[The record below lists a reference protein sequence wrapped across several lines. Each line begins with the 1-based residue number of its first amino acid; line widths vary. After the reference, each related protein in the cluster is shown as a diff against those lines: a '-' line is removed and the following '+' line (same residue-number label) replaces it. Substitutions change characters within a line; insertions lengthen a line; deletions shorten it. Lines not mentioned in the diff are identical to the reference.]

1 MLIETRLWG
10 DGKWVDWSSEDIE
23 RICEKF
29 GIRSSIGAV
38 SLRRDVVSGIPPL
51 LSPPVAKADDGKSMS
66 FTISTGS
73 VDRMGDTINPHGWRT
88 AGFSRNPVV
97 LWAHNHKA
105 PPVGRATKIWREG
118 DALKASM
125 VFASSGFAQQ
135 IKSAV
140 KEGTLRA
147 TSVGFIPIKWSFSR
161 DKDRPGGIDFAEQEL
176 LEFSIVS
183 VPANSEAL
191 MELSAADK
199 AHANRVRELE
209 LIRLRET
216 P

>member
-1 MLIETRLWG
+1 
-10 DGKWVDWSSEDIE
+10 
-23 RICEKF
+23 
-29 GIRSSIGAV
+29 
-38 SLRRDVVSGIPPL
+38 
-51 LSPPVAKADDGKSMS
+51 
-66 FTISTGS
+66 
-73 VDRMGDTINPHGWRT
+73 
-88 AGFSRNPVV
+88 
-97 LWAHNHKA
+97 
-105 PPVGRATKIWREG
+105 
-118 DALKASM
+118 M

>member
-105 PPVGRATKIWREG
+105 PPVSSHENLARRRCVEGVDGVRKLGLRSADQERREG
-118 DALKASM
+118 RNAA
-125 VFASSGFAQQ
+125 
-135 IKSAV
+135 
-140 KEGTLRA
+140 
-147 TSVGFIPIKWSFSR
+147 R
-161 DKDRPGGIDFAEQEL
+161 DLGGLHPDQVEL
-176 LEFSIVS
+176 LSG
-183 VPANSEAL
+183 
-191 MELSAADK
+191 
-199 AHANRVRELE
+199 
-209 LIRLRET
+209 
-216 P
+216 